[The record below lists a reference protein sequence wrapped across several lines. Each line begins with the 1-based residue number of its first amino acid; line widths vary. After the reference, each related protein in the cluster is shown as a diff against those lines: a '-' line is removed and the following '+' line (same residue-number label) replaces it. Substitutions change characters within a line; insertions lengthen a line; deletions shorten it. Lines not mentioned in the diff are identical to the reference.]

1 MRRGPGGGTPRGDE
15 RLQASIGRVLA
26 LGWLSTFRQRLY
38 SCLTG
43 RADALFELI
52 DAIVC
57 ADHAVTSLVELSL
70 EPEFRRGHGALYDAL
85 AAGSID
91 EDALADL
98 LVQVL
103 PMSGPPRRALPEV
116 RAPTRTCWPMSLLHC
131 RPIKPAR
138 SARRV

>member
-1 MRRGPGGGTPRGDE
+1 MVAGAVQAGQWDPSGDE
-15 RLQASIGRVLA
+15 RLQASIGRLLA
-26 LGWLSTFRQRLY
+26 LGWLSSFRQRLY

-57 ADHAVTSLVELSL
+57 ADHAVTWLVELSL

-103 PMSGPPRRALPEV
+103 PMSGPPRRALPEGV
-116 RAPTRTCWPMSLLHC
+116 CADEDGYSRSTKTDPQG
-131 RPIKPAR
+131 PAG
-138 SARRV
+138 